1 MELVKYTVADAV
13 ATITL
18 DSPHNRNALSRQ
30 LVSELIEAL
39 NSAQD
44 DADVRVVVLAADGP
58 AFCAGADLKEAGA
71 GGGGVGDLI
80 ELQRLILTLGVPVV
94 LRLHAPVRAGG
105 LGLVGAADIV
115 VAARSVTFAFTEARL
130 GLAPAI
136 ISLTTLPRM
145 PSRAAA
151 YTFLSSASFYAD
163 AAQAY
168 GLVSG
173 TVDDDRLD
181 DEVAR
186 VVAELAKA
194 DAQGLRE
201 TKKLLNAD
209 MVAGIDHAG
218 HEMAA
223 LSAQLF
229 GSDAAQAAMRRFLN
243 SRARRN

>member
-1 MELVKYTVADAV
+1 MELVKYAVADAV

-30 LVSELIEAL
+30 LVGELIEAL
-39 NSAQD
+39 QSAQD
-44 DADVRVVVLAADGP
+44 DAQVRVVVLAADGP

-71 GGGGVGDLI
+71 GSGGVGGLI
-80 ELQRLILTLGVPVV
+80 EVQRLILTLAVPVV

-130 GLAPAI
+130 ALAPAI

-145 PSRAAA
+145 TSRAAA
-151 YTFLSSASFYAD
+151 YTFLSGASFDAD

-168 GLVSG
+168 GLVTS
-173 TVDDDRLD
+173 TVDDGWLD
-181 DEVAR
+181 IEVAR
-186 VVAELAKA
+186 VVGELSTA
-194 DAQGLRE
+194 DPQGLRE

-209 MVAGIDHAG
+209 MVAGIDDCG
-218 HEMAA
+218 DEMAA
-223 LSAQLF
+223 LSAELF
-229 GSDAAQAAMRRFLN
+229 GSESAQAAMKRFLE
-243 SRARRN
+243 SRARRT